1 MKIKCLKAE
10 CPVCKKLCS
19 IQLFLNKNGEVK
31 YARTRHYSHL
41 DKDSQKPQFT
51 YCKIEDLDAL
61 KTLISQQG
69 ISLSTEKGNGSI
81 GQSQNGSIHD
91 LELRDSRPVQL
102 KTSGCS
108 LAWFRTSA
116 CHVDDPGSNPGNRT
130 IVFSIEFGSQ
140 K

>member
-1 MKIKCLKAE
+1 MCLKAE
-10 CPVCKKLCS
+10 CPARKQTGS

-41 DKDSQKPQFT
+41 DKDSKKPQFT
-51 YCKIEDLDAL
+51 YCKIEDLEGL

-69 ISLSTEKGNGSI
+69 ISLTTEKGNGSI
-81 GQSQNGSIHD
+81 GQSQNGCIHD
-91 LELRDSRPVQL
+91 LEFKDSSPVQQ

-116 CHVDDPGSNPGNRT
+116 CLRS
-130 IVFSIEFGSQ
+130 